1 MKRILIAV
9 MTMLYAMPSFA
20 ADVSLLIARAKNGDD
35 AAAAELGQYYYVEKK
50 NPKSA
55 EKWLKQAAD
64 AGIPDAQYQLARVYD
79 ASREGKHPNKEVVAI
94 LEKASSAGQTDAQVY
109 LGRIYEFGRKGIARD
124 VRRAEVLYSL
134 AAAKGSNEAMRRL
147 EAIYQAS
154 KDGYVKAVQA
164 DDDVAWLD
172 KSVEQGNA
180 EAALRLAEM
189 SLRGEKVPK
198 NAKRAAELYQIAA
211 DAGSVQAQSE
221 LGALYAEG
229 EGVAQNN
236 EKAVELLTAAAKQ
249 GYVEAQRKLANL
261 YAMTLKQLPEA
272 YAWQVI
278 SLSAMFPNASNL
290 ADVSPDLERLLRAMT
305 QEQIKQGQQ
314 IASNLVLII
323 KKNKKIQEEKQMHQI
338 KMMENYQREFRN

>member
-1 MKRILIAV
+1 M
-9 MTMLYAMPSFA
+9 MLCAAPAFA
-20 ADVSLLIARAKNGDD
+20 DDVASLTARAKNGDD
-35 AAAAELGQYYYVEKK
+35 AAAMELGRYYYVEKK
-50 NPKSA
+50 NAKSA

-64 AGIPDAQYQLARVYD
+64 AGIADAQYYLARVYD

-94 LEKASSAGQTDAQVY
+94 LEKASSSGQTDAQVY

-124 VRRAEVLYSL
+124 VKRAEVLYSL

-189 SLRGEKVPK
+189 SYRGEKVPQ
-198 NAKRAAELYQIAA
+198 NYKRAAELYQIAA
-211 DAGSVQAQSE
+211 DAGIVQAQSE
-221 LGALYAEG
+221 LGTLYVEG
-229 EGVAQNN
+229 KGVKTDDA
-236 EKAVELLTAAAKQ
+236 KAVELLTAAAKQ
-249 GYVEAQRKLANL
+249 GYVEAQRKLADL
-261 YAMTLKQLPEA
+261 CAMKLKNLPEA

-305 QEQIKQGQQ
+305 QDQIKQGQQ

-323 KKNKKIQEEKQMHQI
+323 KKNKKIQEQKQMRQI
-338 KMMENYQREFRN
+338 KMMENYQRGLRN